1 MKNQKMRV
9 WWNPQIGAC
18 DKHFYIPVHSVEE
31 ARKIMDVLAYY
42 DCYQMNQNIK
52 GDYANCGGLEVWDE
66 VEQDWFDWYY
76 EDNEKLDYCDDVNS
90 YIEFFS
96 DKKDVLEA
104 DMKEMASQV
113 HFD

>member
-9 WWNPQIGAC
+9 WWISTGSEA
-18 DKHFYIPVHSVEE
+18 FYIPVNSIEE

-42 DCYQMNQNIK
+42 DCFLMNQEVR

-66 VEQDWFDWYY
+66 EEQEWNDWYF
-76 EDNEKLDYCDDVNS
+76 EDEITYYDDVDE
-90 YIEFFS
+90 YIENVS
-96 DKKDVLEA
+96 PMKDKLEA
-104 DMKEMASQV
+104 QRKEMASQV